1 MPMPMPLKEYIRE
14 GLKESFKGSFKE
26 RRGKLEIIADV
37 LSVARGGA
45 KKTAIAHN
53 ANVNFNRVGNYL
65 LYLEEKGLIEN
76 TGMSGGYKTTEK
88 GKEFLRD
95 YRKMK
100 EQLII

>member
-1 MPMPMPLKEYIRE
+1 MPLKEYIRE
-14 GLKESFKGSFKE
+14 GIKESFKGSFKE

-37 LSVARGGA
+37 LLVARRGA

-53 ANVNFNRVGNYL
+53 ANVNFDRVGKYL
-65 LYLEEKGLIEN
+65 SYLEEKGLMEH
-76 TGMSGGYKTTEK
+76 TSREYKTTEK

-95 YRKMK
+95 YKKMK